1 MHIDEEIGVERHRGR
16 RRRMRALVAASL
28 AAALGACSGVSTKN
42 DPEAE
47 RIVKKVIEAQK
58 KYPNGFP
65 IGGKDEATGGADQT
79 ITGKTQ
85 ADISA
90 EGQRQKV
97 AIDAVWRTDADQD
110 LGSLSIKLDAGNGRT
125 VSMSMYLQYKD
136 GSYVVYREL
145 NGEWVQRSYER
156 NELIKALN
164 NQNMTAQTKDWL
176 KNAEGLTY
184 TSSGNEYTIKGI
196 LNFDPTKF
204 AKVNN
209 ATFDVD
215 KDESNFTIKVN
226 KKDHSVRSLSG
237 TLAGSLQ
244 QGTTKGDMK
253 MDLSVETDRSTSVSL
268 SIPKEAKDA
277 MEGDPF
283 ESPA

>member
-79 ITGKTQ
+79 ITLKTQ

-156 NELIKALN
+156 NELNKFGKRIHDQRN
-164 NQNMTAQTKDWL
+164 L
-176 KNAEGLTY
+176 KLR
-184 TSSGNEYTIKGI
+184 
-196 LNFDPTKF
+196 
-204 AKVNN
+204 
-209 ATFDVD
+209 
-215 KDESNFTIKVN
+215 SNKIC
-226 KKDHSVRSLSG
+226 
-237 TLAGSLQ
+237 
-244 QGTTKGDMK
+244 
-253 MDLSVETDRSTSVSL
+253 
-268 SIPKEAKDA
+268 
-277 MEGDPF
+277 
-283 ESPA
+283 

>member
-1 MHIDEEIGVERHRGR
+1 
-16 RRRMRALVAASL
+16 
-28 AAALGACSGVSTKN
+28 
-42 DPEAE
+42 
-47 RIVKKVIEAQK
+47 
-58 KYPNGFP
+58 
-65 IGGKDEATGGADQT
+65 
-79 ITGKTQ
+79 
-85 ADISA
+85 
-90 EGQRQKV
+90 
-97 AIDAVWRTDADQD
+97 
-110 LGSLSIKLDAGNGRT
+110 
-125 VSMSMYLQYKD
+125 
-136 GSYVVYREL
+136 
-145 NGEWVQRSYER
+145 
-156 NELIKALN
+156 
-164 NQNMTAQTKDWL
+164 MTAQTKDWL

-196 LNFDPTKF
+196 LNFDPTKV

-268 SIPKEAKDA
+268 SIPEEAKDA